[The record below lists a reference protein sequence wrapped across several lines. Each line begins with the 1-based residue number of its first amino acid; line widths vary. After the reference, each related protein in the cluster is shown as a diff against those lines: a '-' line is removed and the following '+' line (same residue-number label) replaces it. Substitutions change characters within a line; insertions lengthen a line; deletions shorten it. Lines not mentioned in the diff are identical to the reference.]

1 MLDQYT
7 KDENELNDKES
18 TEPQNADEV
27 NTSETLK
34 VEETQE
40 IPKKE
45 LEEKE
50 YSSFGLEGL
59 LKELKE
65 LTASLDAQEIKK
77 QVNEIKTSF
86 NNQFGEILA
95 EKKEA
100 FLADGGQ
107 SIDFKFSSPL
117 KTEFNKLIGE
127 HKKKLS
133 SYYNSLE
140 KQLKENLEKRMQVI
154 EELKDLIVNAEPTTM
169 YNKFRAI
176 QNKWKAI
183 GQVPKTKYNDTWKT
197 YHFHVDR
204 FYDLLHL
211 SKDLREIDFKNNLEE
226 KIAIIEKA
234 ESLQNE
240 ADIISASKELQ
251 ELHRRWKEDVGPVA
265 KELREEIWQRF
276 RAATKIIHD
285 RRHDY
290 YKEQKQKEG
299 VVIEEKLKVI
309 EAINNF
315 DTGKNKSHK
324 DWQASIRKIEELR
337 KRFFDAGKLPYHK
350 SEEVWQK
357 FKNATKQFN
366 TDKNNFYKQE
376 KKKQQENLQKKMAL
390 VELAESLQEST
401 DWETTTET
409 MKKIQSDWKKIGHVP
424 RKFSDEIWK
433 RFKKACNHYFDRYY
447 EQRNSISSDQ
457 QKVVEGK
464 KKIIETLKEAKHL
477 TKKKVVDLVNE
488 WSELGALPRS
498 VRHLEGK
505 FNKQL
510 DRVLNDSGINKTE
523 VAIIKF
529 KNVVDAHAA
538 EGNFRKLDS
547 EQLYVRRKIDEIVK
561 EIQQLENNL
570 SFISNATDDNPLVKN
585 VRSSISDFRDEL
597 EIWQEKLKYIQS
609 IS

>member
-50 YSSFGLEGL
+50 YSSFGLEDL

>member
-18 TEPQNADEV
+18 TEPHNADEV
-27 NTSETLK
+27 NTSETLE

-45 LEEKE
+45 LEEKD
-50 YSSFGLEGL
+50 YSSFGLEDL

-65 LTASLDAQEIKK
+65 LTASFDAQEIKK

-169 YNKFRAI
+169 YKKFRAI

-251 ELHRRWKEDVGPVA
+251 ELHRRWKEDVGPVG
-265 KELREEIWQRF
+265 KEFREEIWQRF
-276 RAATKIIHD
+276 SAATKIIHD

-299 VVIEEKLKVI
+299 VIIEEKLKVI

-337 KRFFDAGKLPYHK
+337 KQFFDAGKLPYHK

-464 KKIIETLKEAKHL
+464 KKIIETLKEAKKL

-510 DRVLNDSGINKTE
+510 DRVLNDSGINKAE

-529 KNVVDAHAA
+529 KNVVDAYAA
-538 EGNFRKLDS
+538 EENFRKLDS
-547 EQLYVRRKIDEIVK
+547 EQLFVRRKIDEIVK

-570 SFISNATDDNPLVKN
+570 SFISNASDDNPLVKN

-597 EIWQEKLKYIQS
+597 EIWQEKLNYIQS